1 MVCLDFLKRNLRKLL
16 LTRVYNGR
24 LLKPSLCLLS
34 DVHYHAADV
43 LFWVFLRTADA
54 TRSQLSS
61 ECCVVDVYR
70 FCEAYWWSLAVWH
83 DRDGEHWCRVICV
96 AICWIDWRLFADR
109 TGAFKLFWGV
119 NWHRLSS
126 DLLRVIRL
134 SPVLKLSRNAPER
147 HTGSFWKGGTPYGNF
162 WRRPRRKARLA
173 FRRGVPPL
181 AWHRALDHILQI
193 AGLSFII
200 IMTAD

>member
-119 NWHRLSS
+119 NWHRLSN
-126 DLLRVIRL
+126 DLERPLTVF
-134 SPVLKLSRNAPER
+134 SRSHHCLMLNISQTATDTALVTIE
-147 HTGSFWKGGTPYGNF
+147 GKIGN
-162 WRRPRRKARLA
+162 RTQA
-173 FRRGVPPL
+173 FE
-181 AWHRALDHILQI
+181 WHQCQWPWVTSKPDFKDTILFNI
-193 AGLSFII
+193 K
-200 IMTAD
+200 

>member
-16 LTRVYNGR
+16 LTRVYNSR

-96 AICWIDWRLFADR
+96 AICWINWRLFAVW
-109 TGAFKLFWGV
+109 TGAFEYFSGCKLAQVVKWIIACDTPKSTCLQSCRQLFVTTPVWRIDCKHGWLV
-119 NWHRLSS
+119 S
-126 DLLRVIRL
+126 DCNYVC
-134 SPVLKLSRNAPER
+134 V
-147 HTGSFWKGGTPYGNF
+147 
-162 WRRPRRKARLA
+162 
-173 FRRGVPPL
+173 
-181 AWHRALDHILQI
+181 
-193 AGLSFII
+193 
-200 IMTAD
+200 